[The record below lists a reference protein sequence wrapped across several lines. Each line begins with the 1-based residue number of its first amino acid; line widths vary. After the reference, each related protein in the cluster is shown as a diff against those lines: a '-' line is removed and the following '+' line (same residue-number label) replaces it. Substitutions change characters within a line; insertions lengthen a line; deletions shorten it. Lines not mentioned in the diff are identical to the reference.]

1 MMNDVP
7 SRRMVLMA
15 GSAAGLTAA
24 ASGAPAAPA
33 AGAAGGREVVG
44 GSPYPTFSRAVKF
57 DRVVWVAGVLGQKPG
72 TRELV
77 STEFEPQARQ
87 ALENLKASVEAA
99 GSRLDRVLKC
109 GVFLT
114 EAGDFAAFNKV
125 YVEYFPKDPPARST
139 VIVKELVVAGAKVE
153 IDCVT
158 CVE

>member
-24 ASGAPAAPA
+24 AAGAPAAPA